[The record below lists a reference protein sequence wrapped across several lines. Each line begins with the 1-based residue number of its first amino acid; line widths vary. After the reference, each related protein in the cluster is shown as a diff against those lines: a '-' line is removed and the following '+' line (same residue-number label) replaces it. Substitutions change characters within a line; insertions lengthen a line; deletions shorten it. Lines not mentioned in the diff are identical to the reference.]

1 MILVVTSPPS
11 RRSRP
16 SSPLFEMTSDEALQ
30 KVKEIFAKNFGL
42 APEQVLPESKLYEEL
57 GLDSLDAVDLVLELQ
72 ELTGKKITPDV
83 FKGVRTVA
91 DVITIVVA
99 LESEPETGR

>member
-1 MILVVTSPPS
+1 
-11 RRSRP
+11 
-16 SSPLFEMTSDEALQ
+16 MTSDEALQ
-30 KVKEIFAKNFGL
+30 KIKGIFAKNFGL
-42 APEQVLPESKLYEEL
+42 TSEQVLPESKLYEEL

-72 ELTGKKITPDV
+72 DMTGKKITPEV

-99 LESEPETGR
+99 LESETENGR

>member
-1 MILVVTSPPS
+1 MNQ
-11 RRSRP
+11 
-16 SSPLFEMTSDEALQ
+16 DEALS
-30 KVKEIFAKNFGL
+30 KIREIFAKNFN
-42 APEQVLPESKLYEEL
+42 LPAEEILLESKLYEEL

-72 ELTGKKITPDV
+72 ELTGKKITPEV

-99 LESEPETGR
+99 LESETETGR

>member
-1 MILVVTSPPS
+1 
-11 RRSRP
+11 
-16 SSPLFEMTSDEALQ
+16 MTSDEALQ

-42 APEQVLPESKLYEEL
+42 APEQILPESKLYEEL

-72 ELTGKKITPDV
+72 DLTGKKITPDV

-99 LESEPETGR
+99 LESEPEAGR

>member
-1 MILVVTSPPS
+1 MNQ
-11 RRSRP
+11 
-16 SSPLFEMTSDEALQ
+16 DEALS
-30 KVKEIFAKNFGL
+30 KIREIFAKNFNL
-42 APEQVLPESKLYEEL
+42 PAEEVLLESKLYEEL

-72 ELTGKKITPDV
+72 ELTGKKITPEV

-99 LESEPETGR
+99 LESETETGR